1 MSSKIRMGILRD
13 KWFIFSLKDPKSSS
27 LQLDFGIGNSVM
39 AFVVGY
45 FSVLDKQDL
54 RGFMWDAKALRN

>member
-1 MSSKIRMGILRD
+1 
-13 KWFIFSLKDPKSSS
+13 
-27 LQLDFGIGNSVM
+27 M

-54 RGFMWDAKALRN
+54 RGFMWDAKALRNQIG